1 MWILRLKLNP
11 SRKCME
17 ISLENLYVDIVAY
30 RYMLF
35 YRVLVIYFG
44 NFLLLYRLQWSVQK
58 KNW

>member
-1 MWILRLKLNP
+1 MWILGLKLNP
-11 SRKCME
+11 LRKCVE
-17 ISLENLYVDIVAY
+17 ISLENLYLDIVAY